1 MKKFSLLVASMVV
14 AMVGLAATTSVEK
27 PEGLTDLTSPTG
39 AAVTSEDL
47 LNGMSPQLAFND
59 STSLTDTGK
68 RFITNQKGTAVLV
81 YTFDNSTAVNAI
93 GIQNF
98 NNSNCQNRS
107 PKAWTFWG
115 SNDFDGT
122 RAGIATATWV
132 KLDERSNETDWA
144 KPEYRYYQFDN
155 VKKFKSYKLDIS
167 DHNGGDNYIQI
178 QKLEYFYVSQ
188 TCVQISGVPADC
200 GDFSYDTIVP
210 EVGTTVN
217 LSAFEG
223 TWVDA
228 KGTTSA
234 VCTGYEVLAP
244 NAETG
249 LMEVI
254 ASGTESSCSFTMP
267 DALVRV
273 IWKFDRSFKVTAIS
287 AGNGSVSGLKDWY
300 KEGETCTPT
309 LTPDAGYG
317 FFKWE
322 IDDLAACKFDET
334 FLVKRPTTLSAVFA
348 PVVSLEPGECVL
360 SDAVNG
366 AGDGNLILRLAAGNY
381 TETNSENCVVV
392 NKPIRIEGVGESA
405 EEVVVKRAGSQCARI
420 FNLDHADAA
429 VKKLTVSGGYGKT
442 NVQPIE
448 GGNVYITQNGGTVM
462 DSIIT
467 GGSVNTYNSC
477 GGNVRMRGGHILR
490 CVVKNGYTSTGYGA
504 SGGGGINTDLSALIE
519 NCFITGNTVGGAAGC
534 PAGVR
539 LRGTS
544 RMVNCTIVKNGTSS
558 AYAGGVQ
565 AESGTAVINCAIF
578 DNIAK
583 DDGTDFNQTW
593 GGNQDAYV
601 NCAAD
606 VLINESC
613 FQTANP
619 AFTDAPNDDYTLSV
633 SSPLRDKGTDYFETG
648 ACSALDLTGGARI
661 GGSGVDVG
669 AYEYVS
675 SGLSVDFTA
684 DKQGGL
690 TPCVVT
696 FSATAEGAT
705 GNVSYEWDFD
715 GDEVAD
721 EVTTT
726 PTVTHSFDLA
736 GVYTIGLAV
745 TDAGSGGT
753 AEVKHDD
760 MVKTCQKTLYVA
772 NDGANV
778 FPYANMA
785 SAATTVAAAVE
796 ASVDGC
802 EILIAPGDYPQTSQ
816 ISVTKALRI
825 VGLGTSPT
833 NVYVRGTTSRAFYI
847 DNANAFIANLEMK
860 GSNSASGKTV
870 LIENSGGTVSNC
882 LIHAGTGTV
891 GWGVGGAAIYGT
903 KAFVTHCTVTGS
915 GNAHLG
921 DGWMRGGVVHFASKS
936 RIENS
941 LISDC
946 AITYDLGNSGSGGST
961 LSLNGGSSAVNCTIV
976 NCTNSTETSVG
987 VYLDG
992 TSHATNCVVYDVRN
1006 TTGSGYLT
1014 WYGGTL
1020 ANLGNCSA
1028 ADLTSAAFKDYANG
1042 DYTPAA
1048 GGALVDAG
1056 VTPEGWAGITDLSG
1070 KKRVVGSAIDIGAYE
1085 LQAPSQPKGVLII
1098 YR

>member
-1 MKKFSLLVASMVV
+1 MKKVSLLVALLVA

-47 LNGMSPQLAFND
+47 LNNMSPQKAFND
-59 STSLTDTGK
+59 STSLTDTSN
-68 RFITNQKGTAVLV
+68 RFITNQKRTATLV
-81 YTFDNSTAVNAI
+81 YTFDNPTAVNAI

-98 NNSNCQNRS
+98 DNSNCQNRS

-132 KLDERSNETDWA
+132 KLDERSNETSWA
-144 KPEYRYYQFDN
+144 RPEYRYYQFDN
-155 VKKFKSYKLDIS
+155 IKKFKSYKLDIS
-167 DHNGGDNYIQI
+167 DHDGGDNYIQF
-178 QKLEYFYVSQ
+178 QKLEYFYLAQ
-188 TCVQISGVPADC
+188 TGVQISGVPAEC
-200 GDFSYDTIVP
+200 GDFCYDPIKP
-210 EVGTTVN
+210 DVGSTVN

-267 DALVRV
+267 NALVQV
-273 IWKFDRSFKVTAIS
+273 IWKFDRSFKVAATS
-287 AGNGSVSGLKDWY
+287 TGNGSVSGLKDWY

-322 IDDLAACKFDET
+322 IDDPAACKFDEM
-334 FLVKRPTTLSAVFA
+334 FMVKRPTTLAAVFA
-348 PVVSLEPGECVL
+348 PVIALEPGECVL

-405 EEVVVKRAGSQCARI
+405 EEVVVKRAGSQSARI

-467 GGSVNTYNSC
+467 GGNVNTYNSC

-490 CVVKNGYTSTGYGA
+490 CIVKNGYTSTGYGA
-504 SGGGGINTDLSALIE
+504 SGGGGINTDISALIE
-519 NCFITGNTVGGAAGC
+519 NCLITGNTVGGTAGC

-539 LRGTS
+539 LRGAS
-544 RMVNCTIVKNGTSS
+544 RMVNCTIVANGDAKAT
-558 AYAGGVQ
+558 AAVGGVQ
-565 AESGTAVINCAIF
+565 AESGTEVINCAIF

-583 DDGTDFNQTW
+583 DDGTDYNQTW
-593 GGNQDAYV
+593 GGDSAAFV
-601 NCAAD
+601 NCSAD
-606 VLINESC
+606 VLINDTC

-619 AFTDAPNDDYTLSV
+619 AFTDAPNGDYTLSV
-633 SSPLRDKGTDYFETG
+633 SSPLRDKGANYLKSG
-648 ACSALDLTGGARI
+648 ACSATDLVGGARI

-675 SGLSVDFTA
+675 GGLSVDFTA

-690 TPCVVT
+690 TPCAVT
-696 FSATAEGAT
+696 FTATVEGAT
-705 GNVSYEWDFD
+705 GNVTYDWDFD

-721 EVTTT
+721 ETTTT
-726 PTVTHSFDLA
+726 PSVTHAYELG
-736 GVYTIGLAV
+736 GVYTVGLVV
-745 TDAGSGGT
+745 TDDGSGKT
-753 AEVKHDD
+753 AEAKHAD
-760 MVKTCQKTLYVA
+760 MIKTCQKTLYVA
-772 NDGANV
+772 TDGSDE
-778 FPYANMA
+778 FPYTDLDT
-785 SAATTVAAAVE
+785 AATTIAAAVE
-796 ASVDGC
+796 AAVDGC
-802 EILIAPGDYPQTSQ
+802 EIFIAPGEYSHATA

-825 VGLGTSPT
+825 VGLGDSPT
-833 NVYVRGTTSRAFYI
+833 NVYVRGTSDRAFYV

-860 GSNSASGKTV
+860 GNLAGNGRTIMLSNA
-870 LIENSGGTVSNC
+870 GGTVSNC
-882 LIHAGTGTV
+882 VIH
-891 GWGVGGAAIYGT
+891 VGGGNTSAYSGGSAVHGT
-903 KAFVTHCTVTGS
+903 KAFVTHCTLVGNGTS
-915 GNAHLG
+915 GLG
-921 DGWMRGGVVHFASKS
+921 DGWMRGGVVHFNSKS

-941 LISDC
+941 LIHDC
-946 AITYDLGNSGSGGST
+946 AITYDLGNSGGGGST
-961 LSLNGGSSAVNCTIV
+961 LSLNGGSVAVNCTLV

-987 VYLDG
+987 IYMDG
-992 TSHATNCVVYDVRN
+992 TSYATNCVVYDVRN
-1006 TTGSGYLT
+1006 TTGSSYST

-1020 ANLGNCSA
+1020 ANLVNCSA
-1028 ADLTSAAFKDYANG
+1028 ADLTAAAFKDYANG

-1056 VTPEGWAGITDLSG
+1056 ATLTGWDKLTDLAG
-1070 KKRVVGSAIDIGAYE
+1070 KKRVVGSAIDIGCYE
-1085 LQAPSQPKGVLII
+1085 LQKRGGITLIF
-1098 YR
+1098 R